1 MRMKSYF
8 APTVEDAMEQA
19 RREMGPDALLV
30 NSRKAPPEAQAL
42 GEYEVVF
49 AVMPVEADTR
59 DEPRAQNPNTAAV
72 PADDPVM
79 RELARLRNQIE
90 EMGGALNAQVS
101 SWAVP
106 APECAAM
113 FSRLVQN
120 EFSAEVARK
129 VVKQAYERLE
139 SDPASWSRRRQPFDG
154 ESIERAVREELE
166 HLLSVDAG
174 LGTSDER
181 GRVVVLVGPPG
192 SGKTSTLVKLAV
204 RYGVACSRPVQLIT
218 TDTYR
223 VGATE
228 QLSAY
233 AAILGAG
240 LDTVDTAR
248 GLAQAIEARRDKS
261 LILVDTQGYAAGDMD
276 EASDLARLLSREA
289 FAEVHVVVPASMRN
303 ADLSRTIDRFGV
315 FSPAKII
322 FTRLD
327 ETASCGAMISES
339 VRTGKAISFLSTG
352 QHIPEDLKPATVP
365 YLLDGVLE
373 RDAGRALSAA

>member
-30 NSRKAPPEAQAL
+30 NSRKAPPEAQGL

-49 AVMPVEADTR
+49 AVMPGEQNMKDA
-59 DEPRAQNPNTAAV
+59 PKAQERNTLTAA
-72 PADDPVM
+72 ADDPVM
-79 RELARLRNQIE
+79 RELARLRNQLE

-106 APECAAM
+106 APECAPV

-120 EFSAEVARK
+120 EFSADVAKK
-129 VVKQAYERLE
+129 VVKQAYDRLE
-139 SDPASWSRRRQPFDG
+139 SDPALWSRRRQPLAG
-154 ESIERAVREELE
+154 ELIERAVREELE

-174 LGTSDER
+174 LGTSDET
-181 GRVVVLVGPPG
+181 GRVVALVGPPG

-223 VGATE
+223 VGAAE

-248 GLAQAIEARRDKS
+248 GLQQAIAAHRAKG
-261 LILVDTQGYAAGDMD
+261 LILVDTQCYSASDMD

-303 ADLSRTIDRFGV
+303 ADLSRTIDRFEV

-327 ETASCGAMISES
+327 ETASFGAMISES
-339 VRTGKAISFLSTG
+339 VRTGKAISFLSAG
-352 QHIPEDLKPATVP
+352 QHIPEDLKPATVR

-373 RDAGRALSAA
+373 QRADQALSAA